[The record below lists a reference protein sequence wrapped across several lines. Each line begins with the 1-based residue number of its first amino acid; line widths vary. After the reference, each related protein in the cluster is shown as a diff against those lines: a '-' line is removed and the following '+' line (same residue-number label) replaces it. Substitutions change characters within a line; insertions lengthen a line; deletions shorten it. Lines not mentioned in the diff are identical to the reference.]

1 MKTKKKTTKPRAQV
15 PFNTGSRIHKSKKGK
30 GSYSR
35 KERVNEKLNAIED
48 CVVRFAEEL
57 AELLAESKQLLKK
70 ETETDVTLIRV
81 GDLKQGK

>member
-1 MKTKKKTTKPRAQV
+1 MKTKKKT
-15 PFNTGSRIHKSKKGK
+15 KGK

-35 KERVNEKLNAIED
+35 KENQVNKVTEKLNAIED

>member
-1 MKTKKKTTKPRAQV
+1 MKTKKKT
-15 PFNTGSRIHKSKKGK
+15 KGK